1 MKKCKLIISII
12 LISFFLNG
20 CYGYNPIEKLGMVVG
35 IGNDIH
41 TNSSKDNKPKYSAT
55 FDVLLFQ
62 GNDKITSI
70 ALPSESET
78 VYSTI
83 NKRQNKE
90 NKDLLTGAEQV
101 YLLSQSRAEY
111 GIKDLIDSFVRDP
124 LRNEHALIAVSKQPT
139 YELFSFK
146 TPFALSP
153 SEHIHDLL
161 EFAHTAN
168 FFEKDIDLIRFL
180 TMYNEEGRK
189 IVIPYIEI
197 LNNSFEITGLA
208 LFKGDKML
216 RKVSLDEAR
225 LINLMRTTNS
235 EGYLNIIPEEY
246 NSYIDFF
253 GRNKSTVKASKEND
267 RLKYDIFVNLTGTLT
282 LNTLVEEDKTLSDP
296 DKVGEI
302 LSKKLEK
309 NLTNEVHKM
318 QNEYKTDWLD
328 LGQYAIAKY
337 GRDKGYS
344 SDEQF
349 CNSIINVHVNV
360 KVTSTGRKVDK

>member
-1 MKKCKLIISII
+1 MKKCKLIIFII
-12 LISFFLNG
+12 LISFCLNG
-20 CYGYNPIEKLGMVVG
+20 CYGYYPIEKLGMVVG
-35 IGNDIH
+35 IGNDIDAKLPQ
-41 TNSSKDNKPKYSAT
+41 NKKPKYSTT
-55 FDVLLFQ
+55 FDILSFQ
-62 GNDKITSI
+62 GNDKVTSV
-70 ALPSESET
+70 ALPSESDT
-78 VYSTI
+78 VYGTI
-83 NKRQNKE
+83 NKRQTKE
-90 NKDLLTGAEQV
+90 NKSLLTGVEQV
-101 YLLSQSRAEY
+101 YLLGEERARY
-111 GIKDLIDSFVRDP
+111 GIKDLIDSFIRDP

-139 YELFSFK
+139 YELFSLK

-168 FFEKDIDLIRFL
+168 FFEEDTDLIRFL

-197 LNNSFEITGLA
+197 FNHSFQITGLA
-208 LFKGDKML
+208 LFKGDKMIK
-216 RKVSLDEAR
+216 KVSLDESR
-225 LINLMRTTNS
+225 LINLIRVSNS
-235 EGYLNIIPEEY
+235 SGYLNILSEEY
-246 NSYIDFF
+246 NDYIDFF
-253 GRNKSTVKASKEND
+253 GKNKSTVKISKEND

-282 LNTLVEEDKTLSDP
+282 INTLAEKDKTLSDP

-302 LSKKLEK
+302 LAKKLEK

-360 KVTSTGRKVDK
+360 KVTSMGRKVDK